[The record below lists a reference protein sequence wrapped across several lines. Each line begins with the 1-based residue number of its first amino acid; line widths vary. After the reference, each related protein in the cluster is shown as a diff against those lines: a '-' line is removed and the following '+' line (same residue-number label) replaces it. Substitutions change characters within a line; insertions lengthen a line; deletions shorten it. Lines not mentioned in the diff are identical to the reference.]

1 MLENLI
7 GQLYQTNTQL
17 PLQYGQMFNQAYQP
31 YYSYLQ
37 SQAGNAANLGG
48 RGIDAQASL
57 GGQNINAQASLGGQ
71 NINAQSS
78 LGGQNINAQASL
90 GGQYIGNAGQLGSSA
105 MGLYGNLT
113 GQEASMYQSELPMQ
127 MEMAKYN
134 SLSPALAG
142 LLGQGGMGSFDISPI
157 SMNFNRPDV
166 MRGYQGAVDRSYGEL
181 GNAYRSGSQAAD
193 QAYGSGRSAADQ
205 AYDSGRSAADQ
216 AYGSGREAASNAYG
230 QGMQGMRGYDRTMG
244 GAFADNLDRLPT
256 APYQQQAAPQPAAG
270 SPAAGMPFG
279 KPPQA
284 QGRRR

>member
-17 PLQYGQMFNQAYQP
+17 PLAYGNLYNQAYQP
-31 YYSYLQ
+31 YYGYLQ

-48 RGIDAQASL
+48 RALD
-57 GGQNINAQASLGGQ
+57 AQASLGGQ

-90 GGQYIGNAGQLGSSA
+90 GGSYMSNVGQLGSSA
-105 MGLYGNLT
+105 MGLYGNLA
-113 GQEASMYQSELPMQ
+113 GQEAAMYQSELPMQ

-134 SLSPALAG
+134 SLSPVLAG

-181 GNAYRSGSQAAD
+181 GNAYQSGQQAANSAYQAGAGAAGRAYD
-193 QAYGSGRSAADQ
+193 QGRSAAD
-205 AYDSGRSAADQ
+205 S
-216 AYGSGREAASNAYG
+216 AYG
-230 QGMQGMRGYDRTMG
+230 QGMAGMQAYDDQMA
-244 GAFADNLDRLPT
+244 GAFAGHLDALPQM
-256 APYQQQAAPQPAAG
+256 PNQQAARPAGGNPSPVNMQSWNAQQP
-270 SPAAGMPFG
+270 PN
-279 KPPQA
+279 K
-284 QGRRR
+284 RRY